1 MNARGRSPRADCRN
15 LDAFQGSEN
24 ILNHHLH
31 VDASRVVQVDGDA
44 IPTGEF
50 INVTGTPWD
59 FTTPHKIDY
68 RFNETVGLCGA
79 GECRG
84 GRYTGGHGLTVRFTY
99 GDAGCIGYDHCWIY
113 DRSEEAQ
120 PGVSLWS
127 DVSGIR

>member
-1 MNARGRSPRADCRN
+1 MHMQGCLPRADCRN

-24 ILNHHLH
+24 ILDHHLH

-79 GECRG
+79 GEWCRG
-84 GRYTGGHGLTVRFTY
+84 GTLHGRARSDCTLY
-99 GDAGCIGYDHCWIY
+99 AGCIGYDHCWIY